1 MNNNSVYIDSQKLTS
16 AISDFRSV
24 NTKIKDLFDKV
35 DKETIFLK
43 DYWDTMTSESVF
55 NDMNNLSNVFKD
67 KEEIGQEYADFLQNV
82 VDASYINYENTTNK
96 VIDEQI

>member
-16 AISDFRSV
+16 AIYDFRSV
-24 NTKIKDLFDKV
+24 NTKIKNLFDKV

-43 DYWDTMTSESVF
+43 DYWDTMASESVF

-67 KEEIGQEYADFLQNV
+67 KEETGQEYADFLQNV

>member
-16 AISDFRSV
+16 SISDFRSV
-24 NTKIKDLFDKV
+24 NTKIKNLFDKV
-35 DKETIFLK
+35 DKETVFLK
-43 DYWDTMTSESVF
+43 DYWDTMASESVF

-67 KEEIGQEYADFLQNV
+67 KEETGQEYADFLQNV

>member
-1 MNNNSVYIDSQKLTS
+1 MNNNSVYIDSQKLTNAVS
-16 AISDFRSV
+16 NFRSV
-24 NTKIKDLFDKV
+24 NTKIKNLFDKV

-55 NDMNNLSNVFKD
+55 DDMNNLSNVFKTT
-67 KEEIGQEYADFLQNV
+67 EQTGQEYADFLQNV
-82 VDASYINYENTTNK
+82 VDTSYVNYENTTNK

>member
-24 NTKIKDLFDKV
+24 NTKIK
-35 DKETIFLK
+35 
-43 DYWDTMTSESVF
+43 
-55 NDMNNLSNVFKD
+55 
-67 KEEIGQEYADFLQNV
+67 
-82 VDASYINYENTTNK
+82 

>member
-1 MNNNSVYIDSQKLTS
+1 M
-16 AISDFRSV
+16 A
-24 NTKIKDLFDKV
+24 
-35 DKETIFLK
+35 
-43 DYWDTMTSESVF
+43 SESVF

-67 KEEIGQEYADFLQNV
+67 KEETGQEYADFLQNV

>member
-16 AISDFRSV
+16 VISDFRSV
-24 NTKIKDLFDKV
+24 NTKIKNLFDKV
-35 DKETIFLK
+35 DKETLFLK
-43 DYWDTMTSESVF
+43 DYWDTMASESVF

-67 KEEIGQEYADFLQNV
+67 KEETGQEYADFLQNV